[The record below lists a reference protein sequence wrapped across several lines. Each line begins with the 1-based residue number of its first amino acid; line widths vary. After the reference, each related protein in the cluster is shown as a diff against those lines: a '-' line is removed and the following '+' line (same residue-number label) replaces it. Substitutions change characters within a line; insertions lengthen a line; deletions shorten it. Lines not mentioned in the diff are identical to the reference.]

1 MERYLVLEDGT
12 VFSGEAFGF
21 EGQTTGEVVFT
32 TGMTGYQEAVTDQ
45 SFANQILVFTNP
57 LIGNYGVNLD
67 DYESLMPNCC
77 GSFVVRWHVFL
88 TVGASKGLLM
98 IS

>member
-32 TGMTGYQEAVTDQ
+32 TGAPKSKLAVVLPVEYTIRQ
-45 SFANQILVFTNP
+45 KPSHYL
-57 LIGNYGVNLD
+57 
-67 DYESLMPNCC
+67 
-77 GSFVVRWHVFL
+77 
-88 TVGASKGLLM
+88 
-98 IS
+98 

>member
-32 TGMTGYQEAVTDQ
+32 TGMTG
-45 SFANQILVFTNP
+45 
-57 LIGNYGVNLD
+57 
-67 DYESLMPNCC
+67 
-77 GSFVVRWHVFL
+77 
-88 TVGASKGLLM
+88 
-98 IS
+98 